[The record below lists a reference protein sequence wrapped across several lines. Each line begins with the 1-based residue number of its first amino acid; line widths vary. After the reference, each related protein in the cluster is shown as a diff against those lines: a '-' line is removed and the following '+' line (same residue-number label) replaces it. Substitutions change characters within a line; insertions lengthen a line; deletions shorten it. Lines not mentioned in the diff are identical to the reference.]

1 MLTVYG
7 SSSGISPGS
16 AGTRLQVYASEK
28 PAPARTSSTQP
39 AQALLPRELDGRGV
53 ACRQRRRHLLDP
65 EAHHLLDE
73 VDRPGHVERAPR
85 RHRHLVAVELEAEP
99 GQRLALL
106 GLRERHSAQP
116 VGELGPQPHDRTLRQ
131 RSLDVDVACQARA
144 GERDDQL
151 ARVDRGLLGRVGVD
165 ALLEAR
171 RRLAAEPEAPGGAQH
186 GEGFEVRRLEQQVGR
201 LVAHLAVL
209 AAHDPGDRD
218 RPARVGDDE
227 IRRSEL
233 PLVAVEGDDLLSLGG
248 AADDDPLLG
257 EQRDVEEVQRR
268 AEREHDVVRRV
279 DDVRDRPHAGGQQ
292 PRLQP
297 GRARL
302 DARAAKDPAD
312 VARAGLEILD
322 ANVHLLVAV
331 ARRIGSRRRRQLGAR
346 QRGDFARDP
355 VDGREIRPVEAGLD
369 LEHGLG
375 EREHVGERRS
385 RLELVREH
393 HDPAVV
399 GAELELALGQ
409 DHPAREL
416 AAQLR
421 LPERLVRPGQE
432 RARERDGDR
441 RPGAEVPGAA
451 DDLARLALADV
462 DAAELQP
469 VRVRVL
475 AGLDDAADEEA
486 AEVAVGVGDAAVD
499 DPVDLAAREDELRRQ
514 PLERPVEGDVLAQ
527 PGDREPS
534 AQNCLDHAEVVLP
547 EEAQVGEAV
556 AEERDPVDPE
566 PEGEPRPLLGV
577 VADRLEDVRVD
588 DARRRPS
595 RSSPSACRRGSR
607 RRRRGSR

>member
-1 MLTVYG
+1 M
-7 SSSGISPGS
+7 
-16 AGTRLQVYASEK
+16 YASEK
-28 PAPARTSSTQP
+28 PAPARTSSTSRRRRCSLESWTD
-39 AQALLPRELDGRGV
+39 AASR
-53 ACRQRRRHLLDP
+53 ARQRRRHLLDP
-65 EAHHLLDE
+65 EAHDLLDE

-85 RHRHLVAVELEAEP
+85 RHGHLVAVELEAEP

-106 GLRERHSAQP
+106 GLRERHPAQP
-116 VGELGPQPHDRTLRQ
+116 VGELGAQPHDRALRQ
-131 RSLDVDVACQARA
+131 RSLDVDVTRQACA

-151 ARVDRGLLGRVGVD
+151 ARVDRRLFGRVGVD

-171 RRLAAEPEAPGGAQH
+171 RRLAAEPEAPGCPQH
-186 GEGFEVRRLEQQVGR
+186 GEGFEVRRLEQEVGR

-218 RPARVGDDE
+218 RPAGVGDDE
-227 IRRSEL
+227 IRRREL
-233 PLVAVEGDDLLSLGG
+233 PLVAVERDDLLSLGG
-248 AADDDPLLG
+248 VADDDPLLR

-292 PRLQP
+292 ARFQP

-302 DARAAKDPAD
+302 DARAAKDAAD
-312 VARAGLEILD
+312 VARAGVEILD

-331 ARRIGSRRRRQLGAR
+331 PRRIAPRRRRQLRAR
-346 QRGDFARDP
+346 QGGDFARDP
-355 VDGREIRPVEAGLD
+355 VHGREIRTVEAGLD

-375 EREHVGERRS
+375 EREHLRQRRS
-385 RLELVREH
+385 GLELVREH

-432 RARERDGDR
+432 RARKRDGDR
-441 RPGAEVPGAA
+441 RAGAEVPGAA

-514 PLERPVEGDVLAQ
+514 PLDRPVERDVLAQ
-527 PGDREPS
+527 PGDGDL
-534 AQNCLDHAEVVLP
+534 QNCLTMRRSFS
-547 EEAQVGEAV
+547 QK
-556 AEERDPVDPE
+556 
-566 PEGEPRPLLGV
+566 
-577 VADRLEDVRVD
+577 
-588 DARRRPS
+588 RRRSGRPWRRNAIRSIPS
-595 RSSPSACRRGSR
+595 PKANPDHSSGS
-607 RRRRGSR
+607 